1 VRSRLGHVPL
11 ALAVSGVVLVL
22 AVVVGW
28 LLRGG
33 AGAAGAA
40 AGVALVVVS
49 YLVSSVVVAWAD
61 SISPQ
66 LVLPFGLATYV
77 TKIVLLGLVMLAV
90 VQTGWE
96 GTVAMGLAIIPGVV
110 GWTGANVWWALHH
123 HRRNAAEHT
132 PAGSGHATGYEE

>member
-11 ALAVSGVVLVL
+11 ALAVSAVVLAL
-22 AVVVGW
+22 STVVGW
-28 LLRGG
+28 VAQGG

-61 SISPQ
+61 SVSPQ
-66 LVLPFGLATYV
+66 LVLPFGLATYL

-90 VQTGWE
+90 VGTGWD
-96 GTVAMGLAIIPGVV
+96 GTAAMGLAIIPGVV
-110 GWTGANVWWALHH
+110 GWTGANVWWAL
-123 HRRNAAEHT
+123 RPNATQHT
-132 PAGSGHATGYEE
+132 RTGSGQATGYQE